1 MKLCFVGN
9 ASSYHVSKWV
19 SFYGQR
25 GHDVH
30 VISTSPA
37 TIEGVTVHYLRNP
50 SRLPILR
57 HVFYWTYW
65 REARRII
72 RDLQPDLVH
81 GLQINIYSALA
92 STVCS
97 CPFIITPFGGDV
109 LINPNKSLLA
119 QQYARMTL
127 RRADMVV
134 CDGVHHI
141 RPTLQ
146 KFGGENAKLHVVY
159 FGVDVDRYRPLQR
172 DEKLWAELNLGDS
185 PVVISLRHLMP
196 VYNIDTLLHAIKL
209 VLDRVPQAKFV
220 IVGTGPEEARLKQL
234 ACDLKIQDGTRF
246 VGWVD
251 GAELPRYFSIAD
263 IYVSTSLSDT
273 GLASSTAEAMACGV
287 VPVITDFGDNSLWV
301 KEGVNGYL
309 FPLRDAPA
317 LAERLT
323 RLLLAPDERKSM
335 ATRTRQ
341 VIVDGYNWRTEM
353 EKMERI
359 YSSLIAEQNGQEP
372 SMDAAYSKAGPAA

>member
-1 MKLCFVGN
+1 MKLCFVGS

-19 SFYGQR
+19 SFYGQH

-30 VISTSPA
+30 IISTSPA
-37 TIEGVTVHYLRNP
+37 SIEGVTVHYLRNP
-50 SRLPILR
+50 AKLPVFR

-65 REARRII
+65 NEVRRLI
-72 RDLQPDLVH
+72 RKISPDLVH
-81 GLQINIYSALA
+81 ALQINIYSALA
-92 STVCS
+92 STVCT

-109 LINPNKSLLA
+109 LINPNKSFLA
-119 QQYARMTL
+119 RKYAQMTL
-127 RRADMVV
+127 GRADMVV

-146 KFGGENAKLHVVY
+146 KFGDENANVQVVY
-159 FGVDVDRYRPLQR
+159 FGVDVDRYRPLER
-172 DEKLWAELNLGDS
+172 DEKLRTELNLGDS
-185 PVVISLRHLMP
+185 PTVISLRHLMP
-196 VYNIDTLLHAIKL
+196 VYNIDTLLHAIRL
-209 VLDRVPQAKFV
+209 VLNRVPQAKFV

-234 ACDLKIQDGTRF
+234 ASDLGILDGTRF

-251 GAELPRYFSIAD
+251 GVNLPRYFSIAD

-301 KEGVNGYL
+301 KNGVNGYL

-317 LAERLT
+317 LAERLNT
-323 RLLLAPDERKSM
+323 LLLAPEDRKAM
-335 ATRTRQ
+335 ALRTRQ

-353 EKMERI
+353 TKMEGI
-359 YSSLIAEQNGQEP
+359 YSSLIAAQAGCKGRV
-372 SMDAAYSKAGPAA
+372 DGAARESGLSA